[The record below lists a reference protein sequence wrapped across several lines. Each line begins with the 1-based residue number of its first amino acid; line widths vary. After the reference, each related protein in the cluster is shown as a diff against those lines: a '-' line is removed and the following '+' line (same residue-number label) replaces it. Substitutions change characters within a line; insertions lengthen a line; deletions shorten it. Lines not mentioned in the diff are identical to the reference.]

1 MCHCANETMKYK
13 NTLILFLFIAILVS
27 ISSCGEKK
35 LADVIVGEWKVEKVE
50 FPEMDIAESII
61 ESFRD
66 EMLSS
71 IYTFNEDGKFEL
83 KSGLIPM
90 GAIGKWRLKEE
101 TKELYI
107 EYSAMEKEF
116 KSTYE
121 IELVDENKIIFRQ
134 KFGGD
139 LGEMEATLVK
149 K

>member
-1 MCHCANETMKYK
+1 MKNKY
-13 NTLILFLFIAILVS
+13 TSILILFFLILLVF
-27 ISSCGEKK
+27 SSCGNKK
-35 LADVIVGEWKVEKVE
+35 LSEIIEGEWKVEKVE

-61 ESFRD
+61 ESFRN

-71 IYTFNEDGKFEL
+71 VYTFKEDGKFEL

-90 GAIGKWRLKEE
+90 GAVGKWRLKEE

-107 EYSAMEKEF
+107 EYTAMEKEF

-121 IELVDENKIIFRQ
+121 IEMVDENKIIFRQ

-149 K
+149 